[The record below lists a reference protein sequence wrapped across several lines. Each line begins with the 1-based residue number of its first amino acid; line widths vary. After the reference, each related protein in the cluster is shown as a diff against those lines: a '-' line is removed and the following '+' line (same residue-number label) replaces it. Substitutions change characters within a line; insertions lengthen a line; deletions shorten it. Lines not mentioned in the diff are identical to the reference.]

1 MLSKKEAEMLA
12 DYKNAA
18 TLNREQIADY
28 IYLLEKSQIVPEVEA
43 VAPVEKKRKK
53 KA

>member
-1 MLSKKEAEMLA
+1 MLTQKEASVLA

-28 IYLLEKSQIVPEVEA
+28 IHLLEKSQIVIEVEA

-53 KA
+53 K

>member
-1 MLSKKEAEMLA
+1 MLTQKEASVLA

-28 IYLLEKSQIVPEVEA
+28 ISLLEKSQIVPEVEA
-43 VAPVEKKRKK
+43 VAPAKVKKGKK
-53 KA
+53 